1 MVAGFNFNLQSIL
14 GIKEKIEEQKKIEL
28 GNATIFL
35 NAQIDVLNG
44 LIDQHNELI
53 NLFNQKNGKKFFA
66 KELID
71 LNVSIKY
78 YDDEILQQRD
88 VIKKAE
94 KAVEDKRVALNHA
107 VMERKT
113 YEKLKEIAYE
123 NYQKEELSENAKI
136 LDEIISFKYSS

>member
-1 MVAGFNFNLQSIL
+1 MAGFNFNLQSIL

-35 NAQIDVLNG
+35 NAQIDVLNV
-44 LIDQHNELI
+44 LIEQHNELI
-53 NLFNQKNGKKFFA
+53 NLFNQKNGKKFLA